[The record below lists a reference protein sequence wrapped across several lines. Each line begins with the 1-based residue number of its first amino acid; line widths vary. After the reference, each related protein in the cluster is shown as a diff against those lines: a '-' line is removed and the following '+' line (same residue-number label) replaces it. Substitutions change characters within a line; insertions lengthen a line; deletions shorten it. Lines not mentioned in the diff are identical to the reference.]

1 MRSISDCTAASD
13 PKTFAS
19 TEYLGARR
27 SGVEHGAGAQR
38 QGADGLDPGLHV
50 GEQEPDALVLDDRQP
65 AAAAVGAGEPQRDV
79 ERRAHDPGGAR
90 PEQRTTERGGDDAQP
105 VADLPDHVRG
115 RHVDAGEGEPRQQVR
130 AVAERVEH
138 SGDRESLDRPGRSST
153 ANEVRGSVS
162 SRARQTT
169 VI

>member
-1 MRSISDCTAASD
+1 
-13 PKTFAS
+13 
-19 TEYLGARR
+19 
-27 SGVEHGAGAQR
+27 
-38 QGADGLDPGLHV
+38 
-50 GEQEPDALVLDDRQP
+50 
-65 AAAAVGAGEPQRDV
+65 
-79 ERRAHDPGGAR
+79 
-90 PEQRTTERGGDDAQP
+90 
-105 VADLPDHVRG
+105 
-115 RHVDAGEGEPRQQVR
+115 VDAGEGEPRQQVR